1 MIETTRAIVFSS
13 LKYAEADLIVTCF
26 TRKSGLK
33 TYLLRGVLKSRKG
46 KLKASYFLPLTQLE
60 IVASHKN
67 KGTLESIREAKVY
80 NTYQSLHTNI
90 VKSSL
95 ALFLAE
101 MLKNSIQEEEMNPR
115 LFDFIEASL
124 QWLDHH
130 EAIANFH
137 ILFLLKLTEHLGCYP
152 DTSEIEL
159 PYFNLAEGQFQN
171 EDISI
176 YSEMSE
182 RVDNFKRFIGI
193 NFDNSLALKLT
204 KKARLDVL
212 NLVLEY
218 YQLHLHGY
226 KKPKSLAVLNQ
237 LFNQ

>member
-1 MIETTRAIVFSS
+1 MIETTKAIVFSS

-26 TRKSGLK
+26 TQKSGLK
-33 TYLLRGVLKSRKG
+33 TYLLRGVLKSKKG

-60 IVASHKN
+60 IVANHKN

-80 NTYQSLHTNI
+80 HTYQTLHTNV

-101 MLKNSIQEEEMNPR
+101 MLKNSIKEEETNSR
-115 LFDFIEASL
+115 LFEYIEASL

-130 EAIANFH
+130 DNIANFH
-137 ILFLLKLTEHLGCYP
+137 IHFLLKLTEHLGCYP

-182 RVDNFKRFIGI
+182 RVDDFKRFFGI
-193 NFDNSLALKLT
+193 NFDNSSALKLT

-237 LFNQ
+237 LFN

>member
-1 MIETTRAIVFSS
+1 MIETTKAIVFSS

-26 TRKSGLK
+26 TQKSGLK
-33 TYLLRGVLKSRKG
+33 TYLLRGVLNSKKG

-60 IVASHKN
+60 IVANHKN

-80 NTYQSLHTNI
+80 HTYQTLHTNV

-101 MLKNSIQEEEMNPR
+101 MLKNSIKEEETNIR
-115 LFDFIEASL
+115 LFEYIEASL

-130 EAIANFH
+130 DNIANFH
-137 ILFLLKLTEHLGCYP
+137 IHFLLKLTEHLGCYP

-182 RVDNFKRFIGI
+182 RVDDFKMFFGI
-193 NFDNSLALKLT
+193 NFDNSSALKLT

-237 LFNQ
+237 LFN